1 MERPVPTAPRSHFDQ
16 LWVPTVSVTSPYG
29 AVPGTQRTYIRAALR
44 SPCPAKSMITDSGD
58 RCSTDWVK
66 FAFGTTLLTATWF
79 CAQTTVASP
88 PMVWNVRLYSVL
100 PASSVRC
107 SHPSGVENCVG
118 DGACEVLAGAGT
130 GEVGGA
136 VVWVGEGAVDGAGG
150 GCGEAEV
157 GTGDGT
163 TASRNSAAESGVA
176 RLVTAEPSAELI
188 PNQALPTTTLVAR
201 AHARGYTNG
210 RRTPPSCLRRYG
222 LTMATVLLVEDD
234 YVVRGALL
242 RSLTDRGHTVH
253 AVGTALEALRRFAA
267 EPPDLVVLDLGL
279 PDLDGADALRMLRGM
294 ADTPIIVATAR
305 DDEAEIVRLL
315 KAGADDYM
323 VKPFTSA
330 HLDAR
335 VTSVLR
341 RAGRATRE
349 EPTVI
354 DIGGLRVDIAQRQAS
369 LDDAQLTLTRK
380 EFDLLA
386 YLAARPGRVVSR
398 RELLEEVW
406 HQPSVGEDQT
416 IDVHL
421 YWLRRKLGE
430 SASAPRFLHTV
441 RGVGFKFAAPG

>member
-1 MERPVPTAPRSHFDQ
+1 
-16 LWVPTVSVTSPYG
+16 
-29 AVPGTQRTYIRAALR
+29 
-44 SPCPAKSMITDSGD
+44 
-58 RCSTDWVK
+58 
-66 FAFGTTLLTATWF
+66 
-79 CAQTTVASP
+79 
-88 PMVWNVRLYSVL
+88 
-100 PASSVRC
+100 
-107 SHPSGVENCVG
+107 
-118 DGACEVLAGAGT
+118 
-130 GEVGGA
+130 
-136 VVWVGEGAVDGAGG
+136 
-150 GCGEAEV
+150 
-157 GTGDGT
+157 
-163 TASRNSAAESGVA
+163 
-176 RLVTAEPSAELI
+176 
-188 PNQALPTTTLVAR
+188 
-201 AHARGYTNG
+201 
-210 RRTPPSCLRRYG
+210 
-222 LTMATVLLVEDD
+222 MATVLLVEDD

-267 EPPDLVVLDLGL
+267 DPPDLVVLDLGL

-294 ADTPIIVATAR
+294 SDTPIIVATAR

-341 RAGRATRE
+341 RAGRAARD
-349 EPTVI
+349 EPTI
-354 DIGGLRVDIAQRQAS
+354 IEAGGLRVDIAQRQAY
-369 LDDAQLTLTRK
+369 LDDEPLTLTRK

-386 YLAARPGRVVSR
+386 YLAGRPGRVVSR

-430 SASAPRFLHTV
+430 SAAAPKYLHTV